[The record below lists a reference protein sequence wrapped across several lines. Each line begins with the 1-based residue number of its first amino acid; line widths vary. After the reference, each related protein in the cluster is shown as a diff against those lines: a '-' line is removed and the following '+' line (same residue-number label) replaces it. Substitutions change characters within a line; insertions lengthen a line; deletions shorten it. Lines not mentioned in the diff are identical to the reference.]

1 MSGTM
6 GPRRRTRTSDSSL
19 HFCWTHTVALERGM
33 PEMVGWNG
41 SDDVILDVDIFGDVR
56 HTYLVWNSIHLPW
69 VLLGT

>member
-6 GPRRRTRTSDSSL
+6 GPRENQRLLSSL
-19 HFCWTHTVALERGM
+19 LLDAHRRAGAWKVRDGW
-33 PEMVGWNG
+33 VGTG